1 MPEFFWTEFIML
13 PTPRAMALFPLF
25 LFLSLFF
32 GAGLYFT
39 LQGDDMGFYR
49 LHAPVA
55 MIPAIVLALF
65 MGRKILH
72 KPTDVLLRGMG
83 EPNIMLMC
91 VIFFL
96 AGAFAKVTQSIGGI
110 DAAVYLGISSLPAS
124 LLLPGMFIASALISL
139 AMGTSMGTIAAVAP
153 IALGV
158 AEAAGLNLPLTLGTV
173 VGGAMFG
180 DNLSI
185 ISDTTIAATRTQG
198 AEMRDKFKENF
209 WIALPAALATLVLLF
224 FLANGQEQATIT
236 AAPIVM
242 ASPYV
247 VVLVLAIAGLNVLAA
262 LIIGLCLAGIL
273 GIAALDNYSW
283 INFVDDIWQGFL
295 PMVEITILSIMVGG
309 LAALMREQ
317 GGLQWLTQAIMKVS
331 GKQAGRKTGE
341 FGIASLGALT
351 NIFIANN
358 TVSILLAG
366 PVAKNIADSYS
377 ISPRR
382 SASLLDIFS
391 CIAQGL
397 LPYGAQILL
406 AASLAGI
413 SPLAIAGHSFYSWIL
428 ALVTITAIV
437 VGWPSKSR
445 I

>member
-1 MPEFFWTEFIML
+1 MQPS
-13 PTPRAMALFPLF
+13 PRASALLPLF
-25 LFLSLFF
+25 VFLFLFF

-39 LQGDDMGFYR
+39 LAGDEMGFYR

-65 MGRKILH
+65 FGRKVHKKGTDILL
-72 KPTDVLLRGMG
+72 KGMG

-96 AGAFAKVTQSIGGI
+96 AGAFAKVTQEIGGI
-110 DAAVYLGISSLPAS
+110 DAAVYMGISTLPS
-124 LLLPGMFIASALISL
+124 ELLLPGIFVASSLISL

-158 AEAAGLNLPLTLGTV
+158 ATASGLSLPLTLGTV

-180 DNLSI
+180 DNLSF

-209 WIALPAALATLVLLF
+209 WIALPAAALTLLILVMMP
-224 FLANGQEQATIT
+224 NGQEQANIT
-236 AAPIVM
+236 AAPLIM
-242 ASPYV
+242 ASPYI
-247 VVLVLAIAGLNVLAA
+247 VVLVLAIAGINVLTA
-262 LIIGLCLAGIL
+262 LLIGLMLAGGL
-273 GIAALDNYSW
+273 GMSMLDDYHW
-283 INFVDDIWQGFL
+283 TKFVDDIWQGFM

-317 GGLQWLTQAIMKVS
+317 GGLAWLTQTITKLS
-331 GKQAGRKTGE
+331 GRNAGRRTGE
-341 FGIASLGALT
+341 VGIASLSALT

-366 PVAKNIADSYS
+366 PVAKNLADDYG

-382 SASLLDIFS
+382 SASLMDIFS
-391 CIAQGL
+391 CIVQGL

-406 AASLAGI
+406 AASLAGV
-413 SPLAIAGHSFYSWIL
+413 SPLAIAGNSFYSWVL
-428 ALVTITAIV
+428 AVVTIIAIISH
-437 VGWPSKSR
+437 WPHTFRANKSS
-445 I
+445 

>member
-1 MPEFFWTEFIML
+1 MQ
-13 PTPRAMALFPLF
+13 PTPRASALLPLF
-25 LFLSLFF
+25 IFLFLFF

-39 LQGDDMGFYR
+39 LAGDDMGFYR

-55 MIPAIVLALF
+55 MIPAIVLALI
-65 MGRKILH
+65 MGRRKIQQ
-72 KPTDVLLRGMG
+72 KGTDVLLKGMG

-91 VIFFL
+91 LIFFL
-96 AGAFAKVTQSIGGI
+96 AGAFAKVTQEIGGI
-110 DAAVYLGISSLPAS
+110 DAAVYLGISTLPAE
-124 LLLPGMFIASALISL
+124 LLLPGIFIASSLISL

-158 AEAAGLNLPLTLGTV
+158 AEAAELSLPLTLGTV

-198 AEMRDKFKENF
+198 AEMRDKFRENF
-209 WIALPAALATLVLLF
+209 WIALPAAIITLVVLF
-224 FLANGQEQATIT
+224 ALPGGQEQAEIT
-236 AAPIVM
+236 SAPFIM

-247 VVLVLAIAGLNVLAA
+247 VVLVLAISGVNVLTALMAGLL
-262 LIIGLCLAGIL
+262 LAGGL
-273 GIAALDNYSW
+273 GMTMLTDYHW
-283 INFVDDIWQGFL
+283 TKFVDDIWQGFM

-317 GGLQWLTQAIMKVS
+317 GGLVWLTQTITKLS
-331 GKQAGRKTGE
+331 GNNAGRRTGE
-341 FGIASLGALT
+341 VGIASLGALT
-351 NIFIANN
+351 NLFIANN

-366 PVAKNIADSYS
+366 PVAKNLADNYD

-391 CIAQGL
+391 CVAQGL

-413 SPLAIAGHSFYSWIL
+413 SPLAIAGNSFYSWIL
-428 ALVTITAIV
+428 AIVTLIAIITN
-437 VGWPSKSR
+437 WPSMLKSKKNS
-445 I
+445 